1 MDSWANLTD
10 DEINATLNAMP
21 GGLEGYL
28 KVWGWLTF
36 AEAVQERLRVKNAP
50 EAPLRPDMRATL
62 EHVSRNLHDHACHA
76 EQGLRHRRHP
86 FRAPE
91 GSRVPPVG
99 HGRGA

>member
-76 EQGLRHRRHP
+76 DAFADYIVKLLKQQS
-86 FRAPE
+86 AE
-91 GSRVPPVG
+91 GDSV
-99 HGRGA
+99 